1 MPTLFVMIR
10 STDGLYVD
18 ALGGLSCT
26 AVAIGSDR
34 LGRLGE

>member
-10 STDGLYVD
+10 STEGLYVD
-18 ALGGLSCT
+18 ALGGLGCT

-34 LGRLGE
+34 LDRLDE